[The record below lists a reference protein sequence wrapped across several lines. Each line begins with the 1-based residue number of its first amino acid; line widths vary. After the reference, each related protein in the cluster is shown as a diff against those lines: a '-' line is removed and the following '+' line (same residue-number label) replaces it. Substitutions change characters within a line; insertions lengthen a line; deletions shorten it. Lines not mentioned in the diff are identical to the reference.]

1 MIESASHR
9 CIELLEADRDVL
21 YSTAQSCAAPDYAES
36 LLQQAVRQV
45 FKEFVE
51 QKVSERDFPQQVIAV
66 LQRNRTVSPESTRL
80 QTVNAGVMPAGAWAR
95 LTAAVQ
101 IEAARLGG
109 AAEQSML
116 AYDPLLAPKKKKSS
130 DDDLVEGFN
139 LSPWTRFVVA
149 AAIVLFI
156 GIVASIILTTHAE
169 SKPAANPSAASMP
182 RGTTGA
188 VPADR
193 MVHP

>member
-9 CIELLEADRDVL
+9 CIELLEAERDAL
-21 YSTAQSCAAPDYAES
+21 YSTAQSCAAPEYVES

-51 QKVSERDFPQQVIAV
+51 NKVSERDFPRQVIEV
-66 LQRNRTVSPESTRL
+66 LQRNRTLSPDSASL
-80 QTVNAGVMPAGAWAR
+80 QKVDVGVMPAAAWAR

-101 IEAARLGG
+101 IEAALLGG
-109 AAEQSML
+109 TAEQSML

-156 GIVASIILTTHAE
+156 GIVASIILTTRGERVPLAGHPATP
-169 SKPAANPSAASMP
+169 KP
-182 RGTTGA
+182 TGA
-188 VPADR
+188 AGTAATR

>member
-1 MIESASHR
+1 MIQSASHR
-9 CIELLEADRDVL
+9 CIELLEADRDAL
-21 YSTAQSCAAPDYAES
+21 YSTAQSCAAPEDAES

-45 FKEFVE
+45 FKDFVE
-51 QKVSERDFPQQVIAV
+51 KKVSERDFPRQVIDV
-66 LQRNRTVSPESTRL
+66 LQRNRAGPPEGVEL
-80 QTVNAGVMPAGAWAR
+80 QTIQTAVMPAAAWAR

-116 AYDPLLAPKKKKSS
+116 AYDPLLAPKKKKSA
-130 DDDLVEGFN
+130 DDDLAEGFN

-156 GIVASIILTTHAE
+156 GIVASIILTTRGDRE
-169 SKPAANPSAASMP
+169 PAASHPATSMP
-182 RGTTGA
+182 AGA
-188 VPADR
+188 PGAAATR
-193 MVHP
+193 MAHP

>member
-21 YSTAQSCAAPDYAES
+21 YSTAQRCATPEYAES

-51 QKVSERDFPQQVIAV
+51 KKVSERDFPQQVIDV
-66 LQRNRTVSPESTRL
+66 LQRNRAASPESERL
-80 QTVNAGVMPAGAWAR
+80 QSIKAGVMPAAAWAR

-116 AYDPLLAPKKKKSS
+116 AYDPLLAPKKKKSA

-156 GIVASIILTTHAE
+156 GIVASIILTTRGE
-169 SKPAANPSAASMP
+169 RRSAASHSATSMP
-182 RGTTGA
+182 TEAAGA
-188 VPADR
+188 AATRTVQP
-193 MVHP
+193 

>member
-9 CIELLEADRDVL
+9 CIELLEADRDTL
-21 YSTAQSCAAPDYAES
+21 YSTAQSCASPDYAES

-51 QKVSERDFPQQVIAV
+51 KKVSERDFPRQVIEVMRRDQTA
-66 LQRNRTVSPESTRL
+66 SPDSAKS
-80 QTVNAGVMPAGAWAR
+80 QTGTAAVMPAAAWAR

-116 AYDPLLAPKKKKSS
+116 AYDPLLAPKKKKSA

-156 GIVASIILTTHAE
+156 GIVASIILTTRGEHE
-169 SKPAANPSAASMP
+169 PAAGHPTTSMP
-182 RGTTGA
+182 TPTTGSR
-188 VPADR
+188 PATG

>member
-9 CIELLEADRDVL
+9 FIELLEAHRDDL
-21 YSTAQSCAAPDYAES
+21 YTQAMTLAPSDYAET

-45 FKEFVE
+45 FKGMVE
-51 QKVSERDFPQQVIAV
+51 QSFSEADLCQQIIEVMRSGKPPSPVTVRPTDTNVII
-66 LQRNRTVSPESTRL
+66 
-80 QTVNAGVMPAGAWAR
+80 MPAATWAR

-116 AYDPLLAPKKKKSS
+116 AYDPLLAPKKKKNN
-130 DDDLVEGFN
+130 DDDLNEGFN

-156 GIVASIILTTHAE
+156 GIVASIVLTT
-169 SKPAANPSAASMP
+169 
-182 RGTTGA
+182 RRVTTGNATRPATTMPAGAKTPA
-188 VPADR
+188 VPTRAK
-193 MVHP
+193 P